1 MTTSKMSTAWD
12 QVYNDLFCFDDE
24 DDMEY
29 YGKIK
34 RVDLEP
40 CKQFLNSVED
50 TMNKAKFVTNKG
62 WVLYK
67 NGVMEGAN
75 KLPVKNIFQ
84 WNDNE
89 QSVRINSEYLND
101 PREIY
106 AVYLA
111 IESVWGL
118 YSSEHE
124 YQLGIFPIDGL
135 FPYDSDDDESLP
147 ESDDELD
154 GCSGITSSI

>member
-1 MTTSKMSTAWD
+1 MSTAAWE
-12 QVYNDLFCFDDE
+12 QVYNDLFYFDDE

-34 RVDLEP
+34 RADLGP
-40 CKQFLNSVED
+40 FKQFLNSVED
-50 TMNKAKFVTNKG
+50 TMNKAKFVTNKD
-62 WVLYK
+62 WFLYK
-67 NGVMEGAN
+67 NGVMEEAN

-89 QSVRINSEYLND
+89 QTVRINSDYLND
-101 PREIY
+101 PMEIY

-111 IESVWGL
+111 IENVWGL

-124 YQLGIFPIDGL
+124 DQLGIFPID
-135 FPYDSDDDESLP
+135 
-147 ESDDELD
+147 
-154 GCSGITSSI
+154 